1 MDRLPSIQARE
12 TGIPRAF
19 QDIFRA
25 EYGYV
30 WHSLRRLGVAE
41 RDSDDMANEVFVR
54 VHQRFATYDPTRPI
68 KPWLF
73 AFVARMASD
82 YRKLARHRR
91 ELLGDAGVEATVGP
105 VAEALINAR
114 DERDLL
120 ARALDTLDL
129 DKRIVLVAHDID
141 EQGAPEIARA
151 LEIPL
156 PTVYTRLRIAR
167 AELASAVRRLRLGVN
182 A

>member
-1 MDRLPSIQARE
+1 MDSPGKVQAT
-12 TGIPRAF
+12 TGATRAF
-19 QDIFRA
+19 QDIFRS

-54 VHQRFATYDPTRPI
+54 VHQRLATYDPDRPI

-73 AFVARMASD
+73 AFVARVAAD

-91 ELLGDAGVEATVGP
+91 ELLGEEGAEPRVEA
-105 VAEALINAR
+105 VAETQLEGR
-114 DERDLL
+114 DERALL
-120 ARALDTLDL
+120 ACALDTLDL

-141 EQGAPEIARA
+141 EQSAPEIARS

-156 PTVYTRLRIAR
+156 PTVYTRLRTAR
-167 AELASAVRRLRLGVN
+167 AELASAVRRLRLGSSG
-182 A
+182 

>member
-1 MDRLPSIQARE
+1 MDRPGYVQA
-12 TGIPRAF
+12 TKTVAIHVF

-30 WHSLRRLGVAE
+30 WHTLRRLGVAE
-41 RDSDDMANEVFVR
+41 RDTDDMANEVFVR
-54 VHQRFATYDPTRPI
+54 VHQRFATYDATRPI

-73 AFVARMASD
+73 AFAARVAAD

-91 ELLGDAGVEATVGP
+91 ELVGDAASEPKVPA
-105 VAEALINAR
+105 VAEALASAR
-114 DERDLL
+114 QDRELL

-129 DKRIVLVAHDID
+129 DKRIVVVAHDID
-141 EQGAPEIARA
+141 EQPAPEIARA

-156 PTVYTRLRIAR
+156 PTVYTRLRNGR
-167 AELASAVRRLRLGVN
+167 AELASAVRRLRLGERP
-182 A
+182 